1 MCQLLFNK
9 ERNQNGCVGA
19 SDLVVSSNVNK
30 STNAVNNEV
39 KMWSNVKILI
49 NFP

>member
-1 MCQLLFNK
+1 MCELLFNK
-9 ERNQNGCVGA
+9 ERNQNGSAGA
-19 SDLVVSSNVNK
+19 SDLVVSSNVIK